1 MNTDRLSEL
10 FHLACA
16 RSQEVLVDLYEDLHD
31 DDGQPILHEDLDAIK
46 SRVQQAVKEIRT
58 ELSLINSA
66 VEEF

>member
-1 MNTDRLSEL
+1 MKTDRLSEL
-10 FHLACA
+10 YHLACA

-31 DDGQPILHEDLDAIK
+31 EDGQPIVHDDLDSIK